1 MQRYAFILKL
11 PNHFC
16 ISPLNDVL
24 PTLRPLDRFVAVLL
38 VVSRIFIIFA
48 AGKGKITNNI
58 KTMKRVLFILM
69 LMTIGL
75 SAQAQLLKVGGVTV
89 NLNKNTI
96 DARSGLDGGT
106 YSYYYTAKKLVLND
120 AKIKNTNSTGISSTV
135 DGLTILFNGENTI
148 EAECGILLEGN
159 TRMAINSNGKVTVT
173 GSLYSLLIQNKSD
186 GSLPNIVMAR
196 GTWSFNTNLLLAG
209 KLTIEEGADV
219 SFKNTFSG
227 NATISKRNNNPAQL
241 TIDNST
247 LTVNGSSDNVV
258 SDVPVVLNNS
268 VIASPLKAVLVKKDG
283 SCLPE
288 YSPSEPAL
296 LYNTNGTPLKGNL
309 TIKPGTAYG
318 LWICGV
324 QLNSLNYNSIW
335 QLEVNSVMNDVTYLY
350 YTPSSKTLTMVN
362 TIRLLSRY
370 FKFPPIHNE
379 IDGLLINTSGGT
391 HYIGYSID
399 NGLNGIESYAKCSIY
414 GGGSLSVSSENGDA
428 IYVDNSD
435 MIIDNITLNARGG
448 GDGLEGQG
456 NSKIYVSNSTLDISG
471 GKEAIYVQNNGF
483 DPNGNCYIT
492 TPTDGVKLNNSIY
505 SYDFSTG
512 QPIPIVAT
520 TVKARQLIRYPLWM
534 NGTQITEL
542 NCDRIKSILN
552 SNSAEGS
559 ITFSPPNKLLIN
571 NLKILPGGTLDDYF
585 ISTSL
590 DELILNLTGTS
601 FMRATGKSLFT
612 TKNLTVT
619 GTGSINVDTG
629 DDNGIQV
636 GGTFKITGSASFMG
650 SGKLLGVSANKLVMT
665 SGTELRAN
673 ASSESGKSLA
683 CNTAPQLDGVA
694 LPADMYYYASKN
706 CICYKATNLP
716 VTRNE
721 VVINAKNVNTVATSI
736 EEPDAFETDAPTRV
750 YTTTGQLVWQG
761 TGQPQ
766 LPSGIYIVNGTKV
779 VIK

>member
-1 MQRYAFILKL
+1 MKKILL
-11 PNHFC
+11 
-16 ISPLNDVL
+16 
-24 PTLRPLDRFVAVLL
+24 
-38 VVSRIFIIFA
+38 
-48 AGKGKITNNI
+48 
-58 KTMKRVLFILM
+58 ILM

-75 SAQAQLLKVGGVTV
+75 SAQAAELMVGGVSV
-89 NLNKNTI
+89 NLNQQVSDCT
-96 DARSGLDGGT
+96 DGLTGGT
-106 YSYYYTAKKLVLND
+106 YSYFPSKSKLVLNS
-120 AKIKNTNSTGISSTV
+120 AKIKTTGSYGIHSTV

-148 EAECGILLEGN
+148 EAEYGILLEGN

-173 GSLYSLLIQNKSD
+173 GSLNSLLIQNKSG
-186 GSLPNIVMAR
+186 GSIPNIVMAR

-227 NATISKRNNNPAQL
+227 NATISKKNNNPAQL

-258 SDVPVVLNNS
+258 SDVPMVLNNS
-268 VIASPLKAVLVKKDG
+268 VIASPLKAVRVKKDG

-335 QLEVNSVMNDVTYLY
+335 QLEVNSVMNDVAYLY
-350 YTPSSKTLTMVN
+350 YTLSSKTLTMVN

-370 FKFPPIHNE
+370 CMFPPIHNE

-391 HYIGYSID
+391 HYIGYSVD
-399 NGLNGIESYAKCSIY
+399 YGLNGIESLAKCSIY

-448 GDGLEGQG
+448 ADGLEGQG

-492 TPTDGVKLNNSIY
+492 TPTDGFKFDNSIY

-512 QPIPIVAT
+512 QLIPIVAT

-612 TKNLTVT
+612 TKHLTVT
-619 GTGSINVDTG
+619 GTGKINIDTG

-636 GGTFKITGSASFMG
+636 GGTLKITGSASFMG

-665 SGTELRAN
+665 SGTELIAN

>member
-1 MQRYAFILKL
+1 MKKILL
-11 PNHFC
+11 
-16 ISPLNDVL
+16 
-24 PTLRPLDRFVAVLL
+24 
-38 VVSRIFIIFA
+38 
-48 AGKGKITNNI
+48 
-58 KTMKRVLFILM
+58 ILM

-75 SAQAQLLKVGGVTV
+75 SAQAAELMVGGVSV
-89 NLNKNTI
+89 NLNQQVSDCT
-96 DARSGLDGGT
+96 DGLTGGT
-106 YSYYYTAKKLVLND
+106 YSYFPSKSKLVLNS
-120 AKIKNTNSTGISSTV
+120 AKIKTTGSYGIHSTV

-148 EAECGILLEGN
+148 EAEYGILLEGN

-173 GSLYSLLIQNKSD
+173 GSLNSLLIQNKSG
-186 GSLPNIVMAR
+186 GSIPNIVMAR

-227 NATISKRNNNPAQL
+227 NATISKKNNNPAQL

-258 SDVPVVLNNS
+258 SDVPMVLNNS
-268 VIASPLKAVLVKKDG
+268 VIASPLKAVRVKKDG

-335 QLEVNSVMNDVTYLY
+335 QLEVNSVMNDVAYLY
-350 YTPSSKTLTMVN
+350 YTLSSKTLTMVN

-370 FKFPPIHNE
+370 CMFPPIHNE

-391 HYIGYSID
+391 HYIGYSVD
-399 NGLNGIESYAKCSIY
+399 YGLNGIESLAKCSIY

-448 GDGLEGQG
+448 ADGLEGQG

-492 TPTDGVKLNNSIY
+492 TPTDGFKFDNSIY

-512 QPIPIVAT
+512 QLIPIVAT

-601 FMRATGKSLFT
+601 FVRASGNSLIATG
-612 TKNLTVT
+612 NVTVN
-619 GTGSINVDTG
+619 GTGAINIDTG
-629 DDNGIQV
+629 DYGMRI
-636 GGTFKITGSASFMG
+636 GGTLKITGSAYLMG
-650 SGKLLGVSANKLVMT
+650 SGETCGIAAHKLVMT
-665 SGTELRAN
+665 SGTKLEVGAY
-673 ASSESGKSLA
+673 SENGRSLY
-683 CNTAPQLDGVA
+683 CDLPPELDGVA
-694 LPADMYYYASKN
+694 LPADMYYNESKQ
-706 CICYKATNLP
+706 CVCYKATGLP
-716 VTRNE
+716 VTQKDVKICADN
-721 VVINAKNVNTVATSI
+721 VVSIATGIQDTNVV
-736 EEPDAFETDAPTRV
+736 ETDIPTRV

-766 LPSGIYIVNGTKV
+766 LPSGIYIVNGKKV